1 MIIHREIKGFI
12 FDLDGVITDTAELH
26 YRSWKKL
33 ADEEGIPFTREDNE
47 QLRGVS
53 RRKSLELLLNGREV
67 PEEKKLEMMDRKNNY
82 YKEFIKQITEE
93 DLLPGAKELL
103 DELKSRGY
111 KLAVASASKNAKPV
125 IKNLGVEHVFD
136 QISDGYSVEKT
147 KPAPDLFL
155 YTAKQLGLKPEE
167 CVVIEDAEAG
177 IEAALAAGMTA
188 VGIGPEERVGK
199 AHFRYDKV
207 ADINLDDILA

>member
-1 MIIHREIKGFI
+1 
-12 FDLDGVITDTAELH
+12 
-26 YRSWKKL
+26 
-33 ADEEGIPFTREDNE
+33 
-47 QLRGVS
+47 
-53 RRKSLELLLNGREV
+53 
-67 PEEKKLEMMDRKNNY
+67 MMDRKNNY